1 MFFDFLSTIRR
12 GGAPSGAAALIAP
25 DGEGGEKQHHVGIV
39 RLKMLKKKLNARDGF
54 MPIDL
59 LPQMRTT
66 QTGTT
71 SSSR

>member
-39 RLKMLKKKLNARDGF
+39 RLKMLKKN
-54 MPIDL
+54 
-59 LPQMRTT
+59 
-66 QTGTT
+66 
-71 SSSR
+71 